1 MAVTETDSPSGTD
14 AARFVEGFADAW
26 GRSDIDALL
35 ALLDEEIVLEQPTL
49 PTTIGKA
56 QAREAFTRLFT
67 AFPGL
72 RGTVHSWA
80 GNGDLVFIE
89 FTLSCSFG
97 TGQLSWPAVDRFRLR
112 NGLALERINY
122 FDPTHLFI
130 QILRRPSGWR
140 NLARARLI
148 PSFK

>member
-1 MAVTETDSPSGTD
+1 MAVTESGSRPETD
-14 AARFVEGFADAW
+14 AARFVDGFGDAW

-35 ALLDEEIVLEQPTL
+35 ALLDEEIVLKQPLL
-49 PTTIGKA
+49 PTTRGKG
-56 QAREAFTRLFT
+56 QARAAFTRLFT

-80 GNGDLVFIE
+80 GNGDIVFID
-89 FTLSCSFG
+89 FSLSCAFG
-97 TGQLSWPAVDRFRLR
+97 RGQLSWQAVDRFVLR

-122 FDPTHLFI
+122 FDPTNFFM
-130 QILRRPSGWR
+130 QILKQPSGWR

-148 PSFK
+148 PSFR